1 MSSKNTFFNPN
12 SPFFTFFKLRNI
24 MKTGTL
30 TAREIE
36 VLQLIAKGETTLV
49 IAKKLF
55 ISPETSKM
63 RMKTLREK
71 LEAATAAEAVY
82 KAMKMELLA

>member
-1 MSSKNTFFNPN
+1 
-12 SPFFTFFKLRNI
+12 
-24 MKTGTL
+24 MKTCSL
-30 TAREIE
+30 TSREIE
-36 VLQLIAKGETTLV
+36 VLQLVAKGETTFD

-71 LEAATAAEAVY
+71 LEAATAAQAVY
-82 KAMKMELLA
+82 KAMKMELLV